1 MKEKK
6 QKFALWV
13 YPSTIEVLEKC
24 LKKSE
29 CRSKSDFIEKAILF
43 YAGFLAAQTYQNY
56 LPNVVISCMKGSLGS
71 FERHTSNILFKV
83 AVELSMMNFLLA
95 SAHRVSKT
103 TMEDLRNL
111 CIREVKSYN
120 GSLALEDATGFL
132 RDDR

>member
-13 YPSTIEVLEKC
+13 YPSTMEALEKN
-24 LKKSE
+24 LEKSE

-43 YAGFLAAQTYQNY
+43 YTGFLAAQTYQNY

-71 FERHTSNILFKV
+71 FERRTSNILFKV

-95 SAHRVSKT
+95 SAHRVSRE
-103 TMEDLRNL
+103 TMESLRNM
-111 CIREVKSYN
+111 CIREVKSCN
-120 GSLALEDATGFL
+120 GTLTLEDAAGFL

>member
-13 YPSTIEVLEKC
+13 YPSTMEVLEKS
-24 LKKSE
+24 LEKSE

-43 YAGFLAAQTYQNY
+43 YAGFLAEQTYQNY
-56 LPNVVISCMKGSLGS
+56 LPNVVISCMKGSLGM
-71 FERHTSNILFKV
+71 FERRTSNILFKV

-95 SAHRVSKT
+95 SAHRVSRE
-103 TMEDLRNL
+103 TMENLRNL

-120 GSLALEDATGFL
+120 GSITLEDAVGFCI
-132 RDDR
+132 DDR